1 MKIYVICYMCF
12 AGMLTLTYSIK
23 LSQEINPC
31 QEPKKQSI
39 DQFFSQK
46 LVWKI
51 LLLIKIS
58 YLHMRQDSRI
68 STVKTFLSKFCEL
81 GPNFVLFFIGFL
93 GTPSTSTILDQ
104 SGESYLE
111 FTQSKN
117 FPAICCLVSIFNHD
131 TNVGHSL
138 IGLAALKNWLL
149 TF

>member
-12 AGMLTLTYSIK
+12 ASMLTLTYSIK

-31 QEPKKQSI
+31 QEPKKRRI

-58 YLHMRQDSRI
+58 YLHMHQDSRI

-81 GPNFVLFFIGFL
+81 GPNFRFIFHRIFRD
-93 GTPSTSTILDQ
+93 TPHHNHSRSIWRVILRI
-104 SGESYLE
+104 Y
-111 FTQSKN
+111 
-117 FPAICCLVSIFNHD
+117 SI
-131 TNVGHSL
+131 
-138 IGLAALKNWLL
+138 
-149 TF
+149 